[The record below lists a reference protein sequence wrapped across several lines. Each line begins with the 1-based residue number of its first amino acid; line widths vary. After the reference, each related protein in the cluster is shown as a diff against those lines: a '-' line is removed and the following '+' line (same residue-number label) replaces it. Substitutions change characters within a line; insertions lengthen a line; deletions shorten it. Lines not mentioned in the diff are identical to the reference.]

1 MLLLYALDVCR
12 MLLLLVTQTH
22 KCSGDRAINA
32 PLGAAHLVAEL
43 RQLFLLAGEP
53 AKVEVGHLHDPRHP
67 VHALRTCA
75 VGGDLHVRLLTRLL
89 LDALAF
95 DTSDVVC
102 GPAPVLVTAAKVTR
116 AISRP
121 GHHREWGPVMRRGD
135 SERVAICSMPACAA
149 SGYFLEHLSGK

>member
-53 AKVEVGHLHDPRHP
+53 AKVEVGHLHATPSTP
-67 VHALRTCA
+67 SA
-75 VGGDLHVRLLTRLL
+75 
-89 LDALAF
+89 
-95 DTSDVVC
+95 
-102 GPAPVLVTAAKVTR
+102 PARWEETY
-116 AISRP
+116 
-121 GHHREWGPVMRRGD
+121 M
-135 SERVAICSMPACAA
+135 
-149 SGYFLEHLSGK
+149 SGC